1 MINLEK
7 IHKLTKDIEN
17 ELRLQLPIL
26 AVKMVESTEEIP
38 AGAKKPV
45 EDFGYHLSVCQAF
58 GISARTGITI
68 SETKEDM
75 WCFEP
80 VVGYGFEKTPQY
92 FLEGHNRY
100 PESAK
105 TLEAGAHWAQNL
117 PRFECG
123 RYKAI
128 VVAPLEKVNFEP
140 DMFML
145 YAFPGQLLQLL
156 LAKNWLDGHD
166 VKTKMSGHAG
176 CVYSV
181 VPVIK
186 DKEITVTCP
195 CSGIIRY
202 AGLPDFYM
210 IFSAPVA
217 TLEALFEAMPHLK
230 KAWFSVPYNVVLKP
244 EYPVRREYAKIA
256 RMMGMSWIPTP

>member
-38 AGAKKPV
+38 SDAKKPV

-80 VVGYGFEKTPQY
+80 
-92 FLEGHNRY
+92 
-100 PESAK
+100 
-105 TLEAGAHWAQNL
+105 
-117 PRFECG
+117 
-123 RYKAI
+123 
-128 VVAPLEKVNFEP
+128 

-156 LAKNWLDGHD
+156 LAKNWLDGYD

-217 TLEALFEAMPHLK
+217 ILEALFEAMPHLK

-244 EYPVRREYAKIA
+244 EYPVRGEYAKIA

>member
-7 IHKLTKDIEN
+7 IHKLTKEIEN

-38 AGAKKPV
+38 S
-45 EDFGYHLSVCQAF
+45 D
-58 GISARTGITI
+58 
-68 SETKEDM
+68 
-75 WCFEP
+75 
-80 VVGYGFEKTPQY
+80 
-92 FLEGHNRY
+92 
-100 PESAK
+100 
-105 TLEAGAHWAQNL
+105 
-117 PRFECG
+117 
-123 RYKAI
+123 
-128 VVAPLEKVNFEP
+128 
-140 DMFML
+140 
-145 YAFPGQLLQLL
+145 
-156 LAKNWLDGHD
+156 AKNWLDGYD

-217 TLEALFEAMPHLK
+217 ILEALFEAMPHLK

-244 EYPVRREYAKIA
+244 EYPVRGEYAKIA

>member
-38 AGAKKPV
+38 SDAKKPV

-80 VVGYGFEKTPQY
+80 
-92 FLEGHNRY
+92 
-100 PESAK
+100 
-105 TLEAGAHWAQNL
+105 
-117 PRFECG
+117 
-123 RYKAI
+123 
-128 VVAPLEKVNFEP
+128 

-156 LAKNWLDGHD
+156 LAKNWLDGYD

-176 CVYSV
+176 CVYS
-181 VPVIK
+181 
-186 DKEITVTCP
+186 
-195 CSGIIRY
+195 
-202 AGLPDFYM
+202 
-210 IFSAPVA
+210 
-217 TLEALFEAMPHLK
+217 LEALFEAMPHLK

-244 EYPVRREYAKIA
+244 EYPVRGEYAKIA